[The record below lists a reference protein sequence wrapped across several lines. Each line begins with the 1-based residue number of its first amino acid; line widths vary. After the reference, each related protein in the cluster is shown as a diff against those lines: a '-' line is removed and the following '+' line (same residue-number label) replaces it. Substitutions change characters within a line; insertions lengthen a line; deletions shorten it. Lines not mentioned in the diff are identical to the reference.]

1 MRSQAHG
8 LRDMLRVAFAID
20 SSTVSAGSARR
31 RLDLT
36 EHGQV
41 DPLTVFIYGPDPA
54 V

>member
-1 MRSQAHG
+1 
-8 LRDMLRVAFAID
+8 MLRVANAID
-20 SSTVSAGSARR
+20 RKTVSAGSARW